1 MLQARGLTKRYGGL
15 LALNRVT
22 FDLHPGEIVGYLGP
36 NGSGKS
42 TTVNLVVGLLEPT
55 AGSISLSGIRAA
67 DDPIAYKRRIG
78 YVPEEPSLYSH
89 LTAQEYLM
97 LVGRLRRLPSR
108 TLQTR
113 IPELLRVLQLHDSR
127 YKSMTAFSKGM
138 RQRVLVASALLHNPQ
153 LLVLDEPF
161 SGLDVNAGLL
171 LRTLLLMLANE
182 GRMIFFSTHRF
193 DMVEKL
199 CSRVIVLSSGRIV
212 LERRVADFA
221 REGPDS
227 LEETFV
233 RATEQPDFAPLARQI
248 LDTIAAD

>member
-1 MLQARGLTKRYGGL
+1 MLEARALTKRYGGL
-15 LALNRVT
+15 LALDRVT

-55 AGSISLSGIRAA
+55 AGQLSLDSIRAS

-78 YVPEEPSLYSH
+78 YVPEEPSLYAH
-89 LTAQEYLM
+89 LTAGDYLM
-97 LVGRLRRLPSR
+97 LVGRLRRLPMGI
-108 TLQTR
+108 LQKR
-113 IPELLRVLQLHDSR
+113 VPELLRLLQLHDSR

-138 RQRVLVASALLHNPQ
+138 RQRVLLASALLHNPP

-171 LRTLLLMLANE
+171 LRTLLRMLARE

-193 DMVEKL
+193 DMVEQL
-199 CSRVIVLSSGRIV
+199 CSRVIVLAAGRV
-212 LERRVADFA
+212 ALERRVGDFD
-221 REGPDS
+221 RDGPDS

-233 RATEQPDFAPLARQI
+233 RATQPPDFEPMARQI
-248 LDTIAAD
+248 LDTIAG

>member
-1 MLQARGLTKRYGGL
+1 L
-15 LALNRVT
+15 
-22 FDLHPGEIVGYLGP
+22 D
-36 NGSGKS
+36 
-42 TTVNLVVGLLEPT
+42 
-55 AGSISLSGIRAA
+55 
-67 DDPIAYKRRIG
+67 
-78 YVPEEPSLYSH
+78 
-89 LTAQEYLM
+89 YLM
-97 LVGRLRRLPSR
+97 LVGRLRRLPA
-108 TLQTR
+108 TVLQAR
-113 IPELLRVLQLHDSR
+113 IPELLRLLQLHDAR

-138 RQRVLVASALLHNPQ
+138 RQRVLVASALLHNPR

-171 LRTLLLMLANE
+171 LRTLLRMLANE

-212 LERRVADFA
+212 LERPLAAFE

-248 LDTIAAD
+248 LDTITGA

>member
-1 MLQARGLTKRYGGL
+1 VLQARGLTKRYGGL
-15 LALNRVT
+15 LALDRVS
-22 FDLHPGEIVGYLGP
+22 FDLHPGEIVGYRGP

-55 AGSISLSGIRAA
+55 AGDISLSGIRIS
-67 DDPIAYKRRIG
+67 DDPIAYKRQIG
-78 YVPEEPSLYSH
+78 YVPEEPSLYTH
-89 LTAQEYLM
+89 LTASDYLM
-97 LVGRLRRLPSR
+97 LVGRLRRLPAAI
-108 TLQTR
+108 LQPR
-113 IPELLRVLQLHDSR
+113 VSELLRLLQLHDSR
-127 YKSMTAFSKGM
+127 YKTMAAFSKGM

-161 SGLDVNAGLL
+161 AGLDVNAGLL
-171 LRTLLLMLANE
+171 LRTLLRMLANE

-199 CSRVIVLSSGRIV
+199 CSRVIVLSSGRIA
-212 LERRVADFA
+212 LERRVDDFA

-233 RATEQPDFAPLARQI
+233 RATEQPDFAPLARHI
-248 LDTIAAD
+248 LDTIAGA

>member
-15 LALNRVT
+15 LALDRVS
-22 FDLHPGEIVGYLGP
+22 FELRPGEIVGYLGP

-42 TTVNLVVGLLEPT
+42 TTVNLVVGLLEPS
-55 AGSISLSGIRAA
+55 AGFLSLGGIRASE
-67 DDPIAYKRRIG
+67 DPAAYKRRIG
-78 YVPEEPSLYSH
+78 YVPEEPTLYAH
-89 LTAQEYLM
+89 LTASDYLM
-97 LVGRLRRLPSR
+97 LVGRLRRLPSQ
-108 TLQTR
+108 TLEKR
-113 IPELLRVLQLHDSR
+113 VPELLSLLQLHDSR
-127 YKSMTAFSKGM
+127 YRSMTTFSKGM
-138 RQRVLVASALLHNPQ
+138 RQRVLVASALLHTPE

-171 LRTLLLMLANE
+171 LRTLLQMLAAE

-199 CSRVIVLSSGRIV
+199 CSRVIVLSSGRVV
-212 LERRVADFA
+212 LERRVADFE

-233 RATEQPDFAPLARQI
+233 RITRQQDFNPLARQI
-248 LDTIAAD
+248 LDTIA

>member
-15 LALNRVT
+15 LALDRVN

-55 AGSISLSGIRAA
+55 AGNLSLSGIHAS

-78 YVPEEPSLYSH
+78 YVPEEPSLYTH
-89 LTAQEYLM
+89 LTAADYLM
-97 LVGRLRRLPSR
+97 LVGRLRRLPGSS
-108 TLQTR
+108 LQAR
-113 IPELLRVLQLHDSR
+113 VPELLRLLQLHDAR
-127 YKSMTAFSKGM
+127 YKPMTAFSKGM
-138 RQRVLVASALLHNPQ
+138 RQRVLVASALLHNPD

-171 LRTLLLMLANE
+171 LRTLLRMLASE
-182 GRMIFFSTHRF
+182 GKMIFFSTHRF

-199 CSRVIVLSSGRIV
+199 CSRVIVLSSGRIA
-212 LERRVADFA
+212 LERRVADFE

-233 RATEQPDFAPLARQI
+233 RATLQPDFAPLARQI
-248 LDTIAAD
+248 LDTIAGA

>member
-15 LALNRVT
+15 LALDRVS

-55 AGSISLSGIRAA
+55 AGNISLSGIRAS

-78 YVPEEPSLYSH
+78 YVPEEPSLYAH
-89 LTAQEYLM
+89 LTAAEYLM
-97 LVGRLRRLPSR
+97 LVGRLRRLPTR
-108 TLQTR
+108 ILETR
-113 IPELLRVLQLHDSR
+113 IPALLRLLQLHDSR

-171 LRTLLLMLANE
+171 LRTLLRMLADE

-212 LERRVADFA
+212 LERPVAEFD
-221 REGPDS
+221 REGPGS

-248 LDTIAAD
+248 LCTIAGA

>member
-15 LALNRVT
+15 LALDRVS

-42 TTVNLVVGLLEPT
+42 TTVNLVVGLLEPS
-55 AGSISLSGIRAA
+55 AGDISLSGIRLS
-67 DDPIAYKRRIG
+67 DDAIAYKRQIG
-78 YVPEEPSLYSH
+78 YVPEEPSLYAH
-89 LTAQEYLM
+89 LTAFDYLM
-97 LVGRLRRLPSR
+97 LVGRLRRLPTPVLHKR
-108 TLQTR
+108 VPALL
-113 IPELLRVLQLHDSR
+113 ELLQLHGSH
-127 YKSMTAFSKGM
+127 YKTMTAFSKGM

-171 LRTLLLMLANE
+171 LRTLMQMLACE

-199 CSRVIVLSSGRIV
+199 CSRVMVLSSGRVV

-227 LEETFV
+227 LEDTFV
-233 RATEQPDFAPLARQI
+233 RATDQPDCAPLARQI
-248 LDTIAAD
+248 LETIEAS

>member
-1 MLQARGLTKRYGGL
+1 VLQARGLTKRYGGL
-15 LALNRVT
+15 LALDRVS

-55 AGSISLSGIRAA
+55 AGNISLSGIRVS
-67 DDPIAYKRRIG
+67 DDPIAYKRCIG
-78 YVPEEPSLYSH
+78 YVPEEPSLYAH
-89 LTAQEYLM
+89 LTAPEYLM
-97 LVGRLRRLPSR
+97 LVGRLRRLPTR
-108 TLQTR
+108 ILQTR
-113 IPELLRVLQLHDSR
+113 IPELLRLLQLHDSR

-171 LRTLLLMLANE
+171 LRTLLRMLADE

-212 LERRVADFA
+212 LERPVADFE
-221 REGPDS
+221 REGPGS

-233 RATEQPDFAPLARQI
+233 RATQQPDFAPLARQI
-248 LDTIAAD
+248 LATIAGT